1 MAKLQNV
8 RGTYDLYGEAKRKM
22 KKVTSVGSEVVEKY
36 GFEEIE
42 TPIFEFTEVFSRNL
56 GETSDVVTKEMY
68 CFEDRGGESL
78 TLRPEGT
85 AGVVRSFVSEG
96 MQQNLPV
103 KLYYSGPMFR
113 YERPQKGRQR
123 QFTQFGCEL
132 LGVETPQADIEVIA
146 MAYEFLEK
154 LGLTGSVTVEIN
166 SLGDRESRDAYREK
180 LVAYLKSR
188 YDELSEDSKTRL
200 ERNPLRVL
208 DSKEECDKAVVEDAP
223 LYKDSLN
230 EASSAF
236 FNAVLKGLDNLGIKY
251 KVNDRLVRGLDYYS
265 HTVFELVTDKLGSQ
279 GTVLESYPE
288 LIAREDRDIAASV
301 KETLEKKGIVFRMN
315 AKVQSVN
322 RVEDKAIVTFA
333 DSQTNEV
340 FVLEADAV
348 LLATGRRPN
357 TKDLNLEVAGVEV
370 DVCGAIIV
378 DEYLKTTNPNIRA
391 VGDVKGG
398 LQFTYISL
406 DDYRIVREDLF
417 GDKERR
423 TGDRNPVS
431 YSVFIDPPLS
441 RIGLNEEEARRQ
453 NRDIIV
459 KKLPVMAIPRAKTL
473 GETDGLLKA
482 IIDKNTGKILGC
494 VLFAPDSG
502 EVINTVAVAMK
513 TGQDY
518 TFLRDFIF
526 THPSMSEALNDLF
539 S

>member
-42 TPIFEFTEVFSRNL
+42 TPNFEFTEVFSRNL

-230 EASSAF
+230 ETSSAF

-265 HTVFELVTDKLGSQ
+265 HTVFELVTVKLGSQ
-279 GTVLESYPE
+279 GTVLAGGRYDGLVEQMGGGKV
-288 LIAREDRDIAASV
+288 A
-301 KETLEKKGIVFRMN
+301 GIGW
-315 AKVQSVN
+315 ACG
-322 RVEDKAIVTFA
+322 VERL
-333 DSQTNEV
+333 SML
-340 FVLEADAV
+340 LEADVSLPRPIAV
-348 LLATGRRPN
+348 IPVGEDVNDKAVEIAYQLRRAGFRVEHGYSGNLKKRMMKANKVNAVKAVIIGSDELSKGEATL
-357 TKDLNLEVAGVEV
+357 KDL
-370 DVCGAIIV
+370 
-378 DEYLKTTNPNIRA
+378 
-391 VGDVKGG
+391 
-398 LQFTYISL
+398 
-406 DDYRIVREDLF
+406 
-417 GDKERR
+417 
-423 TGDRNPVS
+423 
-431 YSVFIDPPLS
+431 
-441 RIGLNEEEARRQ
+441 
-453 NRDIIV
+453 
-459 KKLPVMAIPRAKTL
+459 
-473 GETDGLLKA
+473 
-482 IIDKNTGKILGC
+482 
-494 VLFAPDSG
+494 DSG
-502 EVINTVAVAMK
+502 AQKNVALDKIVEE
-513 TGQDY
+513 
-518 TFLRDFIF
+518 LR
-526 THPSMSEALNDLF
+526 
-539 S
+539 